1 MRRAWLPLL
10 LLLPIAAGGQ
20 ELPAPPPIMR
30 ITVTLI
36 QVDAVVTDAKG
47 RRVPNLEARDFEIF
61 QNGRPQ
67 KISHFVYVPAPPP
80 RLGTKPPGPAAPI
93 GPPPPLSPGQVR
105 RTVALVVDD
114 NNLSFENLVRARE
127 GVRKYVERDMQPGD
141 LVAVVRTGGGVAILE
156 QFTHD
161 KRLLLEAVDLMKWR
175 FSGRLGAIPL
185 NRLPAGLGPEWDR
198 PANGP
203 EILDYAYSFPVLGSI
218 GTLVEVIRGMK
229 NLPGRKSVVYF
240 SDNLP
245 MHSQI
250 TSALDRLTDLANRS
264 AVSVYTV
271 DPGGLMAPDWL
282 DDNQSAGQGPH
293 PLQLT
298 PEFHHEGLTYLA
310 WRTGGLTFSH
320 NDIPGAIREATDDQL
335 GYYLLAYS
343 PEEGTFDE
351 NPRNARFHRVVVGVK
366 RPGLRVRWKG
376 GFNGVPDALPG
387 TDSEPERQ
395 PRERQLLEA
404 LASPFAATGL
414 KLRLTSLVFAGE
426 DGPGVRSM
434 LVFDGKDL
442 AFKREP
448 DGGWHAMVEILCSA
462 YRGIKQPMQ
471 QHQWLQDIRLP
482 DDLYQRSLKEGFLYE
497 FAHAMK
503 EPGAFLVRAVVRDV
517 ASGRIGSASQFVR
530 VPDTR
535 KGRLGVSGIVVK
547 LAPPELL
554 PPAFAAAAL
563 TPQDG
568 KAGAW
573 TEGGPALRR
582 YRPGQMVA
590 YGYVVMNPKLKGA
603 QKMPETFTQ
612 IRVFRNGELLHTGSP
627 AALQKESAV
636 DGQRF
641 IGGGMLRLG
650 GRMRP
655 GEYILEVTVTDKLA
669 KKKQSQVSE
678 WIDFEV
684 VAPPPES

>member
-1 MRRAWLPLL
+1 MWSPLL
-10 LLLPIAAGGQ
+10 LLLPMAAGGQ
-20 ELPAPPPIMR
+20 EMPAPPPIMR

-36 QVDAVVTDAKG
+36 QVDAVVTDARG
-47 RRVPNLEARDFEIF
+47 RRVPNLGPRDFEIL

-67 KISHFVYVPAPPP
+67 KITHFVYVPEPPP
-80 RLGTKPPGPAAPI
+80 SVQAAAPI
-93 GPPPPLSPGQVR
+93 GPPAPIMRSQVR

-114 NNLSFENLVRARE
+114 ANLSFVNLARARD
-127 GVRKYVERDMQPGD
+127 GVRKYVERHMQPGD
-141 LVAVVRTGGGVAILE
+141 LVAVVRTGGGVALLE

-161 KRLLLEAVDLMKWR
+161 KRLLQEAVDLMKWR
-175 FSGRLGAIPL
+175 FPARLGAIPL
-185 NRLPAGLGPEWDR
+185 NPLPAGLGREQDR
-198 PANGP
+198 LPGGP
-203 EILDYAYSFPVLGSI
+203 EILDYAYSFPALGAL
-218 GTLVEVIRGMK
+218 GTMVEVIRGMID
-229 NLPGRKSVVYF
+229 LPGRKSVVF
-240 SDNLP
+240 ISDNMP
-245 MHSQI
+245 MHWDI
-250 TSALDRLTDLANRS
+250 RAALDRLTDLANRS

-271 DPGGLMAPDWL
+271 DPGGLQAPVTEPFFMEAE
-282 DDNQSAGQGPH
+282 SGRP
-293 PLQLT
+293 QLT

-310 WRTGGLTFSH
+310 SRTGGLNFSH

-351 NPRNARFHRVVVGVK
+351 DPRKAKFHRIAVRVN
-366 RPGLRVRWKG
+366 RPGLHVRWKS

-387 TDSEPERQ
+387 TDREPESRPRQ
-395 PRERQLLEA
+395 QQLSEA
-404 LASPFAATGL
+404 LSSPFAATGL
-414 KLRLTSLVFAGE
+414 KVRLTSLVFSGK

-442 AFKREP
+442 VFKREP
-448 DGGWHAMVEILCSA
+448 DGGWHATVEILCSA
-462 YRGIKQPMQ
+462 YRGVKQSMQ

-482 DDLYQRSLKEGFLYE
+482 DELYQRSLKEGFLYE

-554 PPAFAAAAL
+554 PPAFAAAAV

-568 KAGAW
+568 KAEAW

-582 YRPGQMVA
+582 YRPGQVMA
-590 YGYVVMNPKLKGA
+590 YGFVIMNPKLKGA
-603 QKMPETFTQ
+603 QKMPEAFSQT
-612 IRVFRNGELLHTGSP
+612 RVFRNGELIHRGVP
-627 AALQKESAV
+627 ALIDKKSAV
-636 DGQRF
+636 DDRRYV
-641 IGGGMLRLG
+641 GGGVLRLG
-650 GRMRP
+650 TRVRP

-684 VAPPPES
+684 VAPPPKS